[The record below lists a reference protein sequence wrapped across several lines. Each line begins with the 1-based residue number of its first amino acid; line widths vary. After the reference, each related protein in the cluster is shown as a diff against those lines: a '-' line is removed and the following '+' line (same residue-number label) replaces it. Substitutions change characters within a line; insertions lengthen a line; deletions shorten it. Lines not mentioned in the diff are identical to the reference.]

1 MSNSVRDIA
10 PDVLR
15 GFALWGIIL
24 VNVAYFS
31 TSVYS
36 GVTAEALAGTGDALA
51 AFLVFVLAQGK
62 FYLIFSFLFGYSAD
76 YVLGNEQTGK
86 TRWVTRS
93 LGLVVLGLVVR
104 DCG

>member
-76 YVLGNEQTGK
+76 YVL
-86 TRWVTRS
+86 S
-93 LGLVVLGLVVR
+93 LIHI
-104 DCG
+104 